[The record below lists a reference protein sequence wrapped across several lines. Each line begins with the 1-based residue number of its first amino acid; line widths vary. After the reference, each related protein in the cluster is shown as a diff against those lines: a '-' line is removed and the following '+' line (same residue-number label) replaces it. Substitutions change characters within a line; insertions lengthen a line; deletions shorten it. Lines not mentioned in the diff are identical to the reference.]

1 MSGSL
6 YQYTPYPVAGQPQ
19 EAGAAFRSGFVGS
32 QEIERNAQALQEAEQ
47 LMKLRQL
54 QSERSA
60 AAEARTAQLFPV
72 QLSAAEQALKRNAQL
87 TPLEIERAQLGLRQ
101 LREDIGARN
110 AAAAG
115 VADYLRTGGSQ
126 PPAPAPLAVP
136 PGATPWLYTPS
147 APAPAPAPPPA
158 AATPGQQSSIL
169 NRYPGSY
176 QLASAGYSDS
186 TGLPTGMPQPDFT
199 VYPDTGYPTTE
210 AGPSPTAPGAL
221 PAALLPPNERYG
233 VAPPPAVPAVPPA
246 PAYMTD
252 PYAGIP
258 VGTVPRPEP
267 RPVSESPALIR
278 AYLERA
284 QMLRETEA
292 QRNAVPVAPPQP
304 GQLPQSRL
312 DFTPSGGVYPD
323 LTPGEIPRTQTT
335 SAPAGVTPP
344 GERTP
349 AQVTE
354 DVNRRITE
362 LTREAPTPLSVLSP
376 VQIGNEERA
385 LDAQAASLER
395 QRRLAIALARSNPT
409 AALGMAAQI
418 EAQTQ
423 AIALN
428 RANLNGRR
436 AIADF
441 AAGNPDALARDFYT
455 ASGGVLRLEQRPDG
469 NYNIWGREGE
479 TNPRA
484 SNIKPEE
491 LISQGRM
498 MYDNNYRT
506 QIDEIR
512 KRQVERSGEVFKAFV
527 TGLEE
532 SLKNQSIAT
541 RDIAVKRAEAAAKAA
556 YPNMDV
562 RVDATTGTIAIV
574 DRNNTVPPRALR
586 PVQARDMNGRV
597 IPDRFIYQEVELE
610 QPR

>member
-158 AATPGQQSSIL
+158 AATPGPQSSIL

-176 QLASAGYSDS
+176 QLASAGYNDF

-292 QRNAVPVAPPQP
+292 QANTAAVAPGTQFSPYGETVP
-304 GQLPQSRL
+304 GLA
-312 DFTPSGGVYPD
+312 GA
-323 LTPGEIPRTQTT
+323 IPVT
-335 SAPAGVTPP
+335 SENTFAPAGVTPP

-409 AALGMAAQI
+409 AALSMATQI

-512 KRQVERSGEVFKAFV
+512 KRQADRSGEVFKAFV

-532 SLKNQSIAT
+532 SLRNQSIAT

>member
-176 QLASAGYSDS
+176 QLASAGYNDF

-292 QRNAVPVAPPQP
+292 QANTAAVAPGTQFSPYGETVP
-304 GQLPQSRL
+304 GLA
-312 DFTPSGGVYPD
+312 GA
-323 LTPGEIPRTQTT
+323 IPVT
-335 SAPAGVTPP
+335 SENTFAPAGVTPP

-409 AALGMAAQI
+409 AALSMATQI

-512 KRQVERSGEVFKAFV
+512 KRQADRSGEVFKAFV

-532 SLKNQSIAT
+532 SLRNQSIAT

>member
-176 QLASAGYSDS
+176 QLASAGYNDS

-267 RPVSESPALIR
+267 RPASESPALIR

-292 QRNAVPVAPPQP
+292 QANTAAVAPGTQFSPYGETVP
-304 GQLPQSRL
+304 GLA
-312 DFTPSGGVYPD
+312 GA
-323 LTPGEIPRTQTT
+323 IPVT
-335 SAPAGVTPP
+335 SENTFAPAGVTPP

-418 EAQTQ
+418 EDQTQ

-512 KRQVERSGEVFKAFV
+512 KRQAERSGEVFKAFV

-532 SLKNQSIAT
+532 SLRNQSIAT

>member
-158 AATPGQQSSIL
+158 AATPGPQSSIL

-176 QLASAGYSDS
+176 QLASAGYNDF

-233 VAPPPAVPAVPPA
+233 VAPPPTVPAVPPA

-292 QRNAVPVAPPQP
+292 QANTAAVAPGTQFSPYGETVP
-304 GQLPQSRL
+304 GLA
-312 DFTPSGGVYPD
+312 GA
-323 LTPGEIPRTQTT
+323 IPVT
-335 SAPAGVTPP
+335 SENTFAPAGVTPP

-409 AALGMAAQI
+409 AALSMATEI

-512 KRQVERSGEVFKAFV
+512 KRQADRSGEVFKAFV

-532 SLKNQSIAT
+532 SLRNQSIAT

>member
-1 MSGSL
+1 MSGSF
-6 YQYTPYPVAGQPQ
+6 YTPASFAGLSPS
-19 EAGAAFRSGFVGS
+19 AAFRTGFTGS
-32 QEIERNAQALQEAEQ
+32 QEIERNAQALDEADQ
-47 LMKLRQL
+47 MMKLRQI
-54 QSERSA
+54 QNERA
-60 AAEARTAQLFPV
+60 AQLFPI
-72 QLSAAEQALKRNAQL
+72 QLSAAEQALKRNAQM
-87 TPLEIERAQLGLRQ
+87 TPLEIERARLGLQQ

-110 AAAAG
+110 TAAAG
-115 VADYLRTGGSQ
+115 IADYLRGGGSQ
-126 PPAPAPLAVP
+126 PSAPAAPAVP
-136 PGATPWLYTPS
+136 AGATPWLYTPPAS
-147 APAPAPAPPPA
+147 APAAAPA
-158 AATPGQQSSIL
+158 AAPTAVPGPQSSIL
-169 NRYPGSY
+169 DRYPGSY
-176 QLASAGYSDS
+176 QLASAGVSDWN
-186 TGLPTGMPQPDFT
+186 GLPTGMPEPDFT

-233 VAPPPAVPAVPPA
+233 VAPPPVVPAVPPA

-267 RPVSESPALIR
+267 RPISESPALIR
-278 AYLERA
+278 AFLERS
-284 QMLRETEA
+284 QMIRETDA
-292 QRNAVPVAPPQP
+292 QRNAVPAAPPQP

-312 DFTPSGGVYPD
+312 DFTPSGGMFPD
-323 LTPGEIPRTQTT
+323 FTPEEVAPPRTTGTT
-335 SAPAGVTPP
+335 AGVTPQ

-349 AQVTE
+349 TQVSE
-354 DVNRRITE
+354 DINRRITE

-376 VQIGNEERA
+376 VQIGNEQRA

-395 QRRLAIALARSNPT
+395 QRRLAMSIARSNPT
-409 AALGMAAQI
+409 AAMSMAVQI
-418 EAQTQ
+418 EAQSQ

-491 LISQGRM
+491 LITQGRL

-506 QIDEIR
+506 QVDEIR

-532 SLKNQSIAT
+532 ALKNQSIAT

-562 RVDATTGTIAIV
+562 RVDATSGTVVIA
-574 DRNNTVPPRALR
+574 DRNNIVPPRALR

-597 IPDRFIYQEVELE
+597 IPDRFIYQEVEVE
-610 QPR
+610 QQR

>member
-72 QLSAAEQALKRNAQL
+72 QLSAAEQVLKRNAQL

-176 QLASAGYSDS
+176 QLASAGYNDF

-267 RPVSESPALIR
+267 RPASESPALIR

-292 QRNAVPVAPPQP
+292 QANTAAVAPGTQFSPYGETVP
-304 GQLPQSRL
+304 GLA
-312 DFTPSGGVYPD
+312 GA
-323 LTPGEIPRTQTT
+323 IPVT
-335 SAPAGVTPP
+335 SENTFAPAGVTPP

-409 AALGMAAQI
+409 AALSMAAQI

-512 KRQVERSGEVFKAFV
+512 KRQAERSGEVFKAFV

-532 SLKNQSIAT
+532 SLRNQSIAT